1 MSQRREERGAR
12 IEREG
17 ARRERRDE
25 GSGVRSAG
33 RAQADAEVGDDRG
46 EREARGVVAGVVED
60 ALDAAVEE
68 DEVGVRAREEGLERL
83 VADRALGRGVGVER
97 ERPPHAGLATATR
110 HATTTRA
117 EGLREGASGDGPEGT
132 GANGETNPATP
143 STRPMALAM
152 SFAEVPDGK
161 NASTFSPSSPSR
173 APSRSSNTNTRAVD
187 ARAPERAI
195 VDARRRCE
203 SGGGEESLLVARRL
217 DWQYQYQ
224 YPTKRKR
231 NTAARARPD
240 ER

>member
-117 EGLREGASGDGPEGT
+117 EGLREGGVGRRSGGDGRERRDEPGDALDEAD
-132 GANGETNPATP
+132 GACHVVRGSAGREERQHLLALV
-143 STRPMALAM
+143 ALAR
-152 SFAEVPDGK
+152 AEPLVEHEH
-161 NASTFSPSSPSR
+161 PSGGR
-173 APSRSSNTNTRAVD
+173 AGPCTRH
-187 ARAPERAI
+187 
-195 VDARRRCE
+195 RRRAE
-203 SGGGEESLLVARRL
+203 TV
-217 DWQYQYQ
+217 
-224 YPTKRKR
+224 
-231 NTAARARPD
+231 
-240 ER
+240 